1 MLRRTLARK
10 TLLNSGGSRLATRRW
25 AHEGGPS
32 PNGPPPPQFAGQPRQ
47 RSRALQ
53 FLAVFGLS
61 AGAAYY
67 FYPSATTTP
76 AKEEKP
82 KKRKPAKAQ
91 VVEEKKPSVSDGPVK
106 SGKDVPGVYAWGSN
120 AGKVIDPTSSEVA
133 IKSPRR
139 IAFFDGQVLR
149 DLKLRQNFGA
159 AINEKGNLVLWGD
172 AVSTTDPNPVTT
184 LEGKDLVKLA
194 VSADRVVA
202 LSSGGTVYSV
212 PVSRHD
218 QLTGQKVAQDGSW
231 LPFWHS
237 AGQTDTINYRNLTPS
252 LNSREKIVDISSG
265 LQHCLMLT
273 SKGRVFSAASSTLEF
288 PSRGQLGVPGLTWH
302 TRPDGSYDQ
311 PHEVTELSNNHVVQI
326 AAGDQHSAVLDKDG
340 KIFVWGD
347 NLYGQLGHTG
357 AQGKT
362 FVDKPAPLAVDKL
375 YAKTDYTPRV
385 MAIAAGGTSTFFT
398 AEANSRFSPSEKD
411 IPPQNFDV
419 WACGSGL
426 VGTLG
431 TGKFSHATAPAAKV
445 KSLSSAF
452 EFDEATNKLAPIRI
466 SKLIPGTNHV
476 AAVMAAKTSAS
487 SPNSGA
493 DVLFWGGNEHY
504 QLGTG
509 KRTNLHTPTFVAGLD
524 AASRTEEIPGDDQRL
539 QLAPRRTVK
548 LDGGKGRKVTFE
560 QRVEA
565 GGLVT
570 AVYAG
575 V

>member
-1 MLRRTLARK
+1 MLRRTAVRK
-10 TLLNSGGSRLATRRW
+10 TPLKTGGSRLATRRW
-25 AHEGGPS
+25 LHEGGPS
-32 PNGPPPPQFAGQPRQ
+32 PDLPPPPQFATKPKQG
-47 RSRALQ
+47 SRALGL
-53 FLAVFGLS
+53 LAAFGVS

-67 FYPSATTTP
+67 FYPSDTAP
-76 AKEEKP
+76 AKVDKP

-91 VVEEKKPSVSDGPVK
+91 QLEERKPSDIEGPVK
-106 SGKDVPGVYAWGSN
+106 SSKEVPGVYAWGSN
-120 AGKVIDPTSSEVA
+120 GGKVIDPTSSEVV
-133 IKSPRR
+133 IKAPRR
-139 IAFFDGQVLR
+139 IAFFDDQVLR

-159 AINEKGNLVLWGD
+159 AINEKGNLILWGD

-194 VSADRVVA
+194 VSADRVLA

-218 QLTGQKVAQDGSW
+218 QLTGQKVATDGSW

-237 AGQTDTINYRNLTPS
+237 TGQPDAVNYRDLTPS
-252 LNSREKIVDISSG
+252 LKSREKIVDISSG
-265 LQHCLMLT
+265 LEHCLMLT
-273 SKGRVFSAASSTLEF
+273 SKGRVFSAAASTLEF
-288 PSRGQLGVPGLTWH
+288 PARGQLGVPDLTWT
-302 TRPDGSYDQ
+302 TRPDGPYDQ
-311 PHEVTELSNNHVVQI
+311 PHEVTELSKYHAVQI
-326 AAGDQHSAVLDKDG
+326 ATGEQHSAVLDKDG
-340 KIFVWGD
+340 RIFVWGD
-347 NLYGQLGHTG
+347 NVYGQLGYAG

-362 FVDKPAPLAVDKL
+362 FVDKPTALAVDKL
-375 YAKTDYTPRV
+375 YAKTDYQPRV
-385 MAIAAGGTSTFFT
+385 KSIAAGGTSTFFT
-398 AEANSRFSPSEKD
+398 AEANSRVPASEKD
-411 IPPQNFDV
+411 IPAQNFDV

-426 VGTLG
+426 HGTLG
-431 TGKFSHATAPAAKV
+431 TGKFSHATARAAKV

-466 SKLIPGTNHV
+466 SKLVAGTDHV
-476 AAVMAAKTSAS
+476 AAVMATKASAS

-493 DVLFWGGNEHY
+493 DVLLWGGNEHY

-524 AASRTEEIPGDDQRL
+524 AASRTEEVPGDDQRL
-539 QLAPRRTVK
+539 QLARHTAR